1 MESYSRLREKKH
13 NTMTK
18 RVSILIV
25 DDEESVRDSLY
36 NWFIDDGYHVECA
49 ENAKQALSLLDEKEF
64 DIVLADIKMPGMDG
78 MEMHRRIKTLAREP
92 VVIIMTAFASVDTA
106 VQALKDGA
114 FDYVTKPFDPDD
126 LSHLIRNAATQVA
139 LKQENR
145 NLKEKISTLV
155 DVEDIVGESEP
166 LQKVLRE
173 VERVAQSDSSVIV
186 TGESGTGKELVARAI
201 HSNSPRK
208 YFPLISV
215 HCGALTES
223 LLESELFGHEKGA
236 FTGAAFNRK
245 GRFEMAD
252 GGTIFLDEIGTISP
266 KMQVELLRVLE
277 SKIFVRV
284 GGNKEVT
291 SDFRVI
297 CATNRDLKDM
307 VKSGTFREDLYY
319 RLNVV
324 NIRIPPLREREGDI
338 PMLVNHFIRKYCN
351 SMSRDMISIEPAA
364 MKHLESFEYPGNVRE
379 LENMIERA
387 IVVGD
392 GKVIKLKDLPLGRE
406 VISSSIESLD
416 DLERKHIAKI
426 LDKYKWNI
434 SRSAKALDVD
444 RATLYNKIKKYGFK
458 QG

>member
-1 MESYSRLREKKH
+1 MS
-13 NTMTK
+13 N

-25 DDEESVRDSLY
+25 DDEDSVRDSLF
-36 NWFIDDGYHVECA
+36 NWFVDDGYRVDCA
-49 ENAKQALSLLDEKEF
+49 ENAKQALLLLNEKEY

-78 MEMHRRIKTLAREP
+78 MEMHRRIRALP
-92 VVIIMTAFASVDTA
+92 HVPIVIIMTAFASVDTA
-106 VQALKDGA
+106 VQALKEGA

-139 LKQENR
+139 LKAENE
-145 NLKEKISTLV
+145 NLREKITTLV
-155 DVEDIVGESEP
+155 DVEDIVGKSEP
-166 LQKVLRE
+166 LKKVLKE
-173 VERVAQSDSSVIV
+173 VEKVATADSSVII

-215 HCGALTES
+215 HCGALSES

-236 FTGAAFNRK
+236 FTGATFNRK

-252 GGTIFLDEIGTISP
+252 GGTIFLDEIGTISA

-277 SKIFVRV
+277 SKSFVRV
-284 GGNKEVT
+284 GGNKEIS

-297 CATNRDLKDM
+297 CATNRDLKEM

-324 NIRIPPLREREGDI
+324 NISIPALRERSDDI
-338 PMLVNHFIRKYCN
+338 PMLVNHFIKKYCT
-351 SMSRDMISIEPAA
+351 SMSRDMISIDPAA

-379 LENMIERA
+379 LENMIERS
-387 IVVGD
+387 IVVGS
-392 GKVIKLKDLPLGRE
+392 GKVITLKDLPMGRE

-416 DLERKHIAKI
+416 DLEKKHIAKI
-426 LDKYKWNI
+426 LEKYTWNI
-434 SRSAKALDVD
+434 SRSARALNVD
-444 RATLYNKIKKYGFK
+444 RATLYNKIRKYK
-458 QG
+458 LKEE

>member
-1 MESYSRLREKKH
+1 MP
-13 NTMTK
+13 N

-36 NWFIDDGYHVECA
+36 NWFIDDGYRVECA
-49 ENAKQALSLLDEKEF
+49 ENAKKALSLLDEKEF

-78 MEMHRRIKTLAREP
+78 MEMHRRIRALPRVP
-92 VVIIMTAFASVDTA
+92 IVIIMTAFASVDTA
-106 VQALKDGA
+106 VQALKEGA

-139 LKQENR
+139 LKAENE
-145 NLKEKISTLV
+145 NLKEHVTSLV
-155 DVEDIVGESEP
+155 DVEDIVGESEA
-166 LQKVLRE
+166 LKKVLRE
-173 VERVAQSDSSVIV
+173 VEKVAPADSSVII

-201 HSNSPRK
+201 HSNSTRK

-215 HCGALTES
+215 HCGAISES

-252 GGTIFLDEIGTISP
+252 GGTIFLDEIGTISA

-277 SKIFVRV
+277 SKTFVRV
-284 GGNKEVT
+284 GGNKEIS

-297 CATNRDLKDM
+297 CATNRDLKGM
-307 VKSGTFREDLYY
+307 VASGTFREDLYY

-324 NIRIPPLREREGDI
+324 NIRIPPLRERPDDI
-338 PMLVNHFIRKYCN
+338 PGLVNHFIRKYCT
-351 SMSRDMISIEPAA
+351 SMSRDMISIDPAA

-387 IVVGD
+387 IVVGN
-392 GKVIKLKDLPLGRE
+392 GKVIKLKDLPMGKE

-416 DLERKHIAKI
+416 DLEKKHIAKI
-426 LDKYKWNI
+426 LEKYSWNI
-434 SRSAKALDVD
+434 SRSAKALNVD
-444 RATLYNKIKKYGFK
+444 RATLYNKIKKYK
-458 QG
+458 LKEE